1 MMTHAYVHPREFH
14 RCVELLTRKIEEI
27 AKRAGVSEAEF
38 VDLEG
43 VLAALPPV
51 SRERAA
57 VVLQGI
63 SIQADEEFP
72 AMAFAASY
80 LLKLAGEIWE
90 TRRSPASAVAAAA
103 TDGRSKTC

>member
-1 MMTHAYVHPREFH
+1 MSSAYVYPREFD

-27 AKRAGVSEAEF
+27 AKRAGVHESEF
-38 VDLEG
+38 GDLES

-51 SRERAA
+51 LRERAA
-57 VVLQGI
+57 VLLEGI

-80 LLKLAGEIWE
+80 VLKLAEEIWK
-90 TRRSPASAVAAAA
+90 TRRRPPSFVTGAA
-103 TDGRSKTC
+103 TADGSQAS